1 MRLLRVID
9 KGLSITRIMI
19 FYLSVSDLNGAY
31 LKACWE
37 MTALATFFNKL
48 LENL

>member
-19 FYLSVSDLNGAY
+19 FYLPMSDLYGAY
-31 LKACWE
+31 LKAC
-37 MTALATFFNKL
+37 
-48 LENL
+48 